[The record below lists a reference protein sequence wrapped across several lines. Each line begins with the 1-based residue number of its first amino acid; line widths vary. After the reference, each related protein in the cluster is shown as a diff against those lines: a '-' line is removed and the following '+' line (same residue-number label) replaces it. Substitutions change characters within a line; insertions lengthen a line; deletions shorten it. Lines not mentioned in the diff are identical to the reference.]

1 MTTEAVIAKMM
12 WALAYSDSRESF
24 ERLFQRPVG
33 KDKLEKRLKK
43 VSGPHRGSGAGLFGC
58 HRTVFRFSTS
68 MASSA
73 SISAA

>member
-33 KDKLEKRLKK
+33 KDKLEN
-43 VSGPHRGSGAGLFGC
+43 A
-58 HRTVFRFSTS
+58 
-68 MASSA
+68 
-73 SISAA
+73 